1 MVPNQLD
8 NILRS
13 LPQIPERDDKVLKLE
28 NIKSLKEIKKETEK
42 AIKNRSAIDL

>member
-13 LPQIPERDDKVLKLE
+13 SPQIPERDDKVLKLE

-42 AIKNRSAIDL
+42 AIKNRNAIDL